1 MKIALTIGGSD
12 PTGGAGIQ
20 ADLKTF
26 QSFGVYGLSIPA
38 ALTAQNTKGV
48 LKIHKVPHGFFSE
61 QCDALLK
68 DISPDALKTGMLGD
82 IEIVKVAAKKIKLY
96 SLKNLVI
103 DPVTVSSTGVPLIES
118 DALEYMNNHLFP
130 LAKVITPNIYEAS
143 IFTGINIEDEED
155 MKKAAVKLKESGAEN
170 IIITGGHLEEKTID
184 LLLNN
189 SEFLMLQRER
199 LKGEYHGTGCI
210 FSSAI
215 SACLA
220 LGYDIREA
228 FIKANEFV
236 WDAVK
241 SAIAIGKGMKILNIL

>member
-48 LKIHKVPHGFFSE
+48 SKIHKVPSGFFSE
-61 QCDALLK
+61 QIDTLLK

-82 IEIVKVAAKKIKLY
+82 IEIVKVVAEKIRLY

-103 DPVTVSSTGVPLIES
+103 DPVAVSSIGVQLIES
-118 DALEYMNNHLFP
+118 DALKYMNNHLFP
-130 LAKVITPNIYEAS
+130 LAVAITPNIYEAS
-143 IFTGINIEDEED
+143 IFTGINIEDEVD
-155 MKKAAVKLKESGAEN
+155 MKKAAVKLRESGAEN
-170 IIITGGHLEEKTID
+170 VIITGGHLEEKTFD
-184 LLLNN
+184 LLLSNG
-189 SEFLMLQRER
+189 EFLTLQRER

-220 LGYDIREA
+220 LGHDIREA
-228 FIKANEFV
+228 FVKANEFV
-236 WDAVK
+236 WNTIM
-241 SAIAIGKGMKILNIL
+241 SAHSIGKGMKILSI